1 MEVPLRSG
9 KLMRINGQN
18 LNLRIVFNDF
28 WQKDQGKLHRL
39 QDVEKMILNGDTEN
53 IIEMHDNTWIN

>member
-1 MEVPLRSG
+1 M
-9 KLMRINGQN
+9 
-18 LNLRIVFNDF
+18 FNDF

>member
-9 KLMRINGQN
+9 KLIRINGQN